1 MRTNWNYQ
9 DIIDLEYFLQLD
21 GDSPNKQLHQRDRDI
36 YLAQADATATEIEV
50 ARPAATHQHG
60 TGAASDSPTL
70 LKLWL
75 DSRRRMTPAAII
87 LPGSYASEAHVLVR
101 VALILLGLFIGG
113 SAGMAF
119 LSYSGSTPVN
129 VLNFLVL
136 FVFSQLLMTGLLLS
150 RGVVGRLG
158 GGSAR
163 LSKSLFIRLISAAA
177 SRLASWLLGRG
188 NQQIDAEKRLAMQAA
203 LGRIQATGSMYKG
216 LFYWPLFLL
225 TQLFGISFN
234 IGLLAATLLKITVS
248 DIAFGWQSTLQFSAQ
263 SLHNFV
269 SWLALPWAWLVSPP
283 IGHPGLPEIE
293 GSRIVLKE
301 GIANLQTPDL
311 VSWWPFLLLSVLFYG
326 LLVRLFCYGWGKLSA
341 HRAEQKLKFDTPAIR
356 QVLRRM
362 TTPVVTT
369 QAKPEPVTPIRPIA
383 TEPDA
388 AELPKDEE
396 QPLQPITLLLPD
408 EIHDSCDR
416 EQLAN
421 IFEQE
426 GFAIAGS
433 HRFMAD
439 YDNDQA
445 LLASFRQ
452 ADWEGS
458 AGITIIQESWMP
470 PLVSFLSYLKEM
482 RAAVGQLPI
491 MIRLTGKPAG
501 GSALTPVT
509 DQLNLNVWQQ
519 KIDTLGDPYIE
530 TRPLIE
536 R

>member
-21 GDSPNKQLHQRDRDI
+21 GDSLNKQLHQRDRDI
-36 YLAQADATATEIEV
+36 FLTLADT
-50 ARPAATHQHG
+50 AATG
-60 TGAASDSPTL
+60 VEAARSADTPHHSPRAAGDSPTL
-70 LKLWL
+70 LKMWL
-75 DSRRRMTPAAII
+75 DARRRMTPTATT
-87 LPGSYASEAHVLVR
+87 LPGSYASEAHILVR
-101 VALILLGLFIGG
+101 VALLLLGLFVGS

-119 LSYSGSTPVN
+119 LAYSGSTPVN

-150 RGVVGRLG
+150 RGLVGRLG
-158 GGSAR
+158 GSSAR
-163 LSKSLFIRLISAAA
+163 FSKSISIRLISVGAN
-177 SRLASWLLGRG
+177 RLASWLLRRG
-188 NQQIDAEKRLAMQAA
+188 NQQIDAKKRLAMQAA
-203 LGRIQATGSMYKG
+203 LGRIQATGTMYKG

-225 TQLFGISFN
+225 AQLFGISFN
-234 IGLLAATLLKITVS
+234 IGLLVATLLKITVS
-248 DIAFGWQSTLQFSAQ
+248 DLAFGWQSTLQFSAQ

-269 SWLALPWAWLVSPP
+269 SWLALPWSWLVSPP

-293 GSRIVLKE
+293 GSRIILKE

-341 HRAEQKLKFDTPAIR
+341 HRAEQRLKFDTPAIR

-369 QAKPEPVTPIRPIA
+369 QAKPEPVAPITPIA
-383 TEPDA
+383 TEPNT
-388 AELPKDEE
+388 AEFPKDEA

-408 EIHDSCDR
+408 EIHDSCDP
-416 EQLAN
+416 EQLAY

-426 GFAIAGS
+426 GFAIAES

-439 YDNDQA
+439 YDSDQA
-445 LLASFRQ
+445 LLTSFRQ
-452 ADWEGS
+452 AAWEGS

-482 RAAVGQLPI
+482 RSAVGHLPI
-491 MIRLTGKPAG
+491 MIRLTGKPAS
-501 GSALTPVT
+501 GSTLTPVT
-509 DQLNLNVWQQ
+509 DQLNLDVWQQ
-519 KIDTLGDPYIE
+519 KIESLGDPYIE

-536 R
+536 S